1 MALRPD
7 RELTKWEMG
16 YKAGAVAAVKGGL
29 VSATTPT
36 SGVGYN
42 GVGVATYAANP
53 SGAMVLGVALDEV
66 VDYGTKLVRNPY
78 AETVNVNDAL
88 SIGKEGWIVTD
99 MVYPGQTPTAGQP
112 AYLGHSGYFSNTQTP
127 AQAPKVGRFETA
139 KDEDG
144 FAKVSLNIPLV

>member
-1 MALRPD
+1 MALKPD
-7 RELTKWEMG
+7 REFTKWEMG

-53 SGAMVLGVALDEV
+53 SGAQVLGVALDEV
-66 VDYGTKLVRNPY
+66 VDYGAKLARNPY
-78 AETVNVNDAL
+78 AETVNLNGQL
-88 SIGKEGWIVTD
+88 SIGSEGWCVTD
-99 MVYPGQTPTAGQP
+99 MVYPGQTIVAGQ
-112 AYLGHSGYFSNTQTP
+112 AAFLGQSGFFSNVQVP

-139 KDEDG
+139 KDEKG
-144 FAKVSLNIPLV
+144 FVRVSLNIPL